1 MTPAATSAGT
11 TSASLLDALAAHPD
25 PPASVLAAVAA
36 LLAARLAPG
45 SDRYAAGPL
54 LDGRIAPAEL
64 DPALV
69 VPDDLLA
76 PELLGDVLDAIRGR
90 DERRRRGA
98 FFTPHAT
105 AAVVVERATD
115 AWAWSPRPRVCD
127 PACGGGAFLLA
138 AARSLEARGL
148 SRQEIVRELLWGADS
163 DPLAVATTRATLV
176 LWAAEA
182 DGVRSGRPR
191 RRSRQP
197 RARARGVAG
206 YPRWLRSGRREPAV
220 PEPARDAHGAHPAR
234 GRADERALRR
244 YGAGLRRLGDAVP
257 RGGLC
262 DDEAGRTVLAH
273 PARVVPRGARCHTG
287 TPSGLRRCGSGRPVA
302 TGRVVVLGV
311 GARVCARVRGRCGV
325 AVERAPL
332 AGTPCRGRR
341 AVAGCFA
348 RCACRGHDVG
358 AARGRA
364 AGRSDR
370 VAHPSRPPGCTRHR
384 HRRVPRSVLR
394 TATLRRCPRS
404 HRPITWHGSSPV
416 GRSIW

>member
-105 AAVVVERATD
+105 AAVVVSAPPTPGPGRRD
-115 AWAWSPRPRVCD
+115 PRVCD

-182 DGVRSGRPR
+182 GVRSGRPR

-206 YPRWLRSGRREPAV
+206 CPRWLRSGRREPAV
-220 PEPARDAHGAHPAR
+220 PEPAR
-234 GRADERALRR
+234 GRARRA
-244 YGAGLRRLGDAVP
+244 P
-257 RGGLC
+257 
-262 DDEAGRTVLAH
+262 
-273 PARVVPRGARCHTG
+273 GAR
-287 TPSGLRRCGSGRPVA
+287 
-302 TGRVVVLGV
+302 
-311 GARVCARVRGRCGV
+311 
-325 AVERAPL
+325 
-332 AGTPCRGRR
+332 
-341 AVAGCFA
+341 
-348 RCACRGHDVG
+348 
-358 AARGRA
+358 
-364 AGRSDR
+364 
-370 VAHPSRPPGCTRHR
+370 PSR
-384 HRRVPRSVLR
+384 
-394 TATLRRCPRS
+394 
-404 HRPITWHGSSPV
+404 
-416 GRSIW
+416 